1 MNKTWLRW
9 LLAILITAG
18 AAIYQRLT
26 GPTYPVKGSV
36 AVAGHEIRYHLP
48 RSHGGEGGALVVLDV
63 PDTTFSGHIVYRRYK
78 SGDDWLKQAMQFD
91 AGQLKWELPHQP
103 PAGKL
108 EYFVLLSHQ
117 GKNYSLPKAKSVVIR
132 YKGAVPAGVLIPHIF
147 FMFFAMLLS
156 TFAGL
161 EALVNGNKIK
171 KYAWLAALALFI
183 GGMILGPLVQKFAF
197 DAYWTGVP
205 FGWDLTDNKTLL
217 AILGWLVALAA
228 IDKKGQHHAR
238 WYVVAATVILLGVY
252 SIPHSA
258 MGSELDYKTMKVVTG
273 K

>member
-1 MNKTWLRW
+1 MNKIWLRW
-9 LLAILITAG
+9 LLAILITIG
-18 AAIYQRLT
+18 AAVYQRLT

-36 AVAGHEIRYHLP
+36 TVAGHKIKYHLP
-48 RSHGGEGGALVVLDV
+48 RSHGGEGGAAVLLQV
-63 PDTTFSGHIVYRRYK
+63 PDTTFSGKIIYRRYK
-78 SGDDWLKQAMQFD
+78 SGDDWIKQTMIYSNGRLK
-91 AGQLKWELPHQP
+91 GELPHQP

-108 EYFVLLSHQ
+108 EYFVLLSRH
-117 GKNYSLPKAKSVVIR
+117 GKNHSLPGTKSVVIR

-156 TFAGL
+156 VYAGL
-161 EALVNGNKIK
+161 EALANGNKIK
-171 KYAWLAALALFI
+171 KFAWLAAIALFI
-183 GGMILGPLVQKFAF
+183 GGMILGPIVQKFAF
-197 DAYWTGVP
+197 GAYWTGVP

-217 AILGWLVALAA
+217 AILGWLIALAA
-228 IDKKGQHHAR
+228 IDKKGPHRAR
-238 WYVVAATVILLGVY
+238 WYVVAATVVLLAVY